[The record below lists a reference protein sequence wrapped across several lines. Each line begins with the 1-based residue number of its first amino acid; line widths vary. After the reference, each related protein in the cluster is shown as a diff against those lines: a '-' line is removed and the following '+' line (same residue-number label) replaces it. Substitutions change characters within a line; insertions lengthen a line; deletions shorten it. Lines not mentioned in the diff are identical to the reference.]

1 MNLPGAPR
9 KWAALRAIALAAAL
23 FAPAVA
29 RAEVGEAPRDSA
41 TAIAVQVAKG
51 KPEGGVRTIRVR
63 RGESI
68 VLQFRSDEEL
78 TVHVHGYDAHV
89 DVRPGSTATLR
100 LIAQYQGRF
109 PVGAH
114 LKPAAPG
121 KHGPEPT
128 LLYLEVYPE

>member
-1 MNLPGAPR
+1 MNLPGGPR
-9 KWAALRAIALAAAL
+9 KWAGLRAFALAAAL
-23 FAPAVA
+23 LAPTVA
-29 RAEVGEAPRDSA
+29 RAEVGEALRDSA
-41 TAIAVQVAKG
+41 TAIAVQVTKG

-68 VLQFRSDEEL
+68 ILRVRSDEEL
-78 TVHVHGYDAHV
+78 TVHVHGYDARL

-100 LIAQYQGRF
+100 LMAQYQGRF

-114 LKPAAPG
+114 VKPAAPG